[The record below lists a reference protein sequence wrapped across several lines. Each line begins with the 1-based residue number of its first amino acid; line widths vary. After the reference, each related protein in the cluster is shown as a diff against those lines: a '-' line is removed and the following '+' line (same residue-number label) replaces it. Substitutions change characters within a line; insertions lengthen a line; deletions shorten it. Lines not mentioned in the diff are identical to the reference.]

1 MSPGT
6 GGQPGATTPDVNDR
20 ELGRRRL
27 TNLQIASPHAASAAD
42 VVASLGAL
50 QAQDHPGAL
59 WAIGLRLPNGT
70 LADVQRAVLERSIVR
85 TWPMRGTLHFVAS
98 ADVHWL
104 LDLLAARELAGAAK
118 RHRDLELDTA
128 TFRKAERAF
137 TRALRDGR
145 QLTRAGM
152 SEVLARAKV
161 DATGPRLY
169 HCIWQLALEKVLCC
183 GAPEGKQITFTLL
196 SEWVP
201 EPKRKLEHDEALA
214 KLALRYFGGHGPASL
229 HDLARWAGIGLREAK
244 LGVDAAGE
252 ALIAEAH
259 AGEPLYSARDAP
271 PPSAAARGTFLL
283 PGFDEYLLGYK
294 DRGVVLEAAHADK
307 IAPGG
312 NGVFRPTIVHAGQV
326 IGTWRASATS
336 REVRVTPTP
345 FAPLTAAERKGV
357 AAAAERHAVFLGKA
371 AKLVVGEA

>member
-1 MSPGT
+1 M
-6 GGQPGATTPDVNDR
+6 NDR
-20 ELGRRRL
+20 ELCRRRL
-27 TNLQIASPHAASAAD
+27 TNLQIAAPRATSAAD

-70 LADVQRAVLERSIVR
+70 LADVQHAVRERSIVR

-104 LDLLAARELAGAAK
+104 LDLLAARALAGAAK

-128 TFRKAERAF
+128 TFLKAEKAF

-152 SEVLARAKV
+152 SEVLARAHV
-161 DATGPRLY
+161 DVTGPRLY
-169 HCIWQLALEKVLCC
+169 HCIWRLALEKVLCC

-201 EPKRKLEHDEALA
+201 EPKQRLRHDEALA

-229 HDLARWAGIGLREAK
+229 QDLARWAGIGLREAK
-244 LGVDAAGE
+244 LGVDGAGLELMAETHAA
-252 ALIAEAH
+252 
-259 AGEPLYSARDAP
+259 EPVYSARSAP
-271 PPSAAARGTFLL
+271 QPSAAARGTFLL
-283 PGFDEYLLGYK
+283 PGFDEYVLGYK
-294 DRGVVLEAAHADK
+294 DRSPFLELAHADK

-326 IGTWRASATS
+326 IGTWRASATA
-336 REVRVTPTP
+336 RELRVTPAP
-345 FAPLTAAERKGV
+345 FSPLTAAARKGL
-357 AAAAERHAVFLGKA
+357 AGAAERHAAFLGKA
-371 AKLVVGEA
+371 AKVVTD